1 MDGCRHRL
9 DTEEVIKTMTRWFN
23 SGKAIPRVVRADAG
37 PQFRHGF
44 NNWLDSL
51 GIIRETSSAY
61 NPESNG
67 MVEKTVGDIKRVLK

>member
-1 MDGCRHRL
+1 M
-9 DTEEVIKTMTRWFN
+9 
-23 SGKAIPRVVRADAG
+23 
-37 PQFRHGF
+37 HGF

-67 MVEKTVGDIKRVLK
+67 MVEKNVGDIKRVLK